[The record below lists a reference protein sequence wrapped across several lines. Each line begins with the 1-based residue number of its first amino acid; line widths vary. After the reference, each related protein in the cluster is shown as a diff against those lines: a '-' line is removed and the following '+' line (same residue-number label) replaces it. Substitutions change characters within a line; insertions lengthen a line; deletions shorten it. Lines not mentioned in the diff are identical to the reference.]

1 LFVLL
6 LFIGSF
12 IDLRIHSRYGSF
24 AEYARLVRVHLLADL
39 DVEPGILAAHIVP
52 AFGNA
57 LVQLVEIRC
66 VHKVDFEVD

>member
-1 LFVLL
+1 V
-6 LFIGSF
+6 
-12 IDLRIHSRYGSF
+12 
-24 AEYARLVRVHLLADL
+24 EYARLVRVHLLADL